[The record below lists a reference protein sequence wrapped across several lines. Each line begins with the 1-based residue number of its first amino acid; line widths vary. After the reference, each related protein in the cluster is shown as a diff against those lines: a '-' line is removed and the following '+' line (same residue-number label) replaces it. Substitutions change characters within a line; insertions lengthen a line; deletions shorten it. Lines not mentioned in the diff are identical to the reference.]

1 MKLNFPRLLAISL
14 TSALLPA
21 QQALAVE
28 SHIQISNCSD
38 SHHEIK
44 VHAMQSLHGE
54 ISDKYDTSI
63 HSGSTKQVSCSS
75 TDCNVYFESG
85 SHNKAKQ
92 FVSDGTHYYVHV
104 KSNHKFSVAETESE
118 VCGSSD

>member
-1 MKLNFPRLLAISL
+1 MKLSYLRLPVISL
-14 TSALLPA
+14 TSALLLA
-21 QQALAVE
+21 QQASAVE

-44 VHAMQSLHGE
+44 VHAYQSLHGE
-54 ISDKYDTSI
+54 IVTADTSI

-85 SHNKAKQ
+85 SHNKTKQ

-104 KSNHKFSVAETESE
+104 KSNHKFSIEETESE